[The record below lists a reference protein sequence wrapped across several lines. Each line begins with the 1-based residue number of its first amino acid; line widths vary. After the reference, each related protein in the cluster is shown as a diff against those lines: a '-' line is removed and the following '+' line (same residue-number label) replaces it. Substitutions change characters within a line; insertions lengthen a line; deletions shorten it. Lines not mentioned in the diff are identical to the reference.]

1 MLKHLYISQFA
12 IIDSLDLDIASGFN
26 VITGQTGAGKSIIM
40 GALALVMG
48 ERADYKS
55 IRNGA
60 SKCVVEATFDITSSN
75 IRFLFDDLD
84 LDYAEECIIRREI
97 TANGPSRAFINDTPV
112 NQQQLRAV
120 SAKLIDIHSQHEN
133 LLLNNSLFQMQ
144 VVDAV
149 AQNAP
154 AIEAYKSAYH
164 RFNSLK
170 KELATLQE
178 SAEKLR
184 AEKDYNQF
192 QFNQLQEA
200 AIGADEQELLKVELD
215 KLVHIE
221 DIKYNLQFAD
231 SILSND
237 DAAIAQLKIAEQ
249 SLGKISDFDKDIASI
264 YERINSVVI
273 ELKDV
278 AADVSAL
285 FENTDYDPARRN
297 YVEERLN
304 LIYSLEHKHNV
315 KSCEELIEIY
325 NAFARKLESID
336 SFDDE
341 INSLKAQLSVA
352 EKEMVK
358 ASEVLSDSRRAVR
371 DVIAKDLVE
380 KLVYLGINNAKV
392 EVAINTTGNYSVNG
406 SYEVNF
412 LFSANKNVPLRP
424 ISTIASGG
432 EISRVMLAIKSLIV
446 KTNDISTIIF
456 DEIDTGVSGIA
467 AQRVGE
473 KMSDLSCG
481 KQVLCITHLPQIAA
495 IADSHAL
502 ISKSERGGRT
512 YTEVTELDRQGRRKE
527 LARLYGGDVVTDT
540 TLAGAE
546 EQLAAADK
554 YKLTRQA

>member
-97 TANGPSRAFINDTPV
+97 TANGKSRAFINDTPV

-406 SYEVNF
+406 SDEVNF

-456 DEIDTGVSGIA
+456 DEIDTGVSGLV
-467 AQRVGE
+467 AQRMGE
-473 KMSDLSCG
+473 MMKILSLDT
-481 KQVLCITHLPQIAA
+481 QVITITHLPQIAA
-495 IADSHAL
+495 KGNAHFKVYKEDNEKDT
-502 ISKSERGGRT
+502 ISKIILLDNEQRRRER
-512 YTEVTELDRQGRRKE
+512 
-527 LARLYGGDVVTDT
+527 
-540 TLAGAE
+540 AE
-546 EQLAAADK
+546 MLSGENPSKAAFDAADELLVNDK
-554 YKLTRQA
+554 

>member
-97 TANGPSRAFINDTPV
+97 TANGKSRAFINDTPI

-406 SYEVNF
+406 SDEVNF

-456 DEIDTGVSGIA
+456 DEIDTGVSGLV
-467 AQRVGE
+467 AQRMGE
-473 KMSDLSCG
+473 MMKILSLDT
-481 KQVLCITHLPQIAA
+481 QVITITHLPQIAA
-495 IADSHAL
+495 KGNAHFKVYKEDNEKDT
-502 ISKSERGGRT
+502 ISKIIL
-512 YTEVTELDRQGRRKE
+512 LDNEQRRRE
-527 LARLYGGDVVTDT
+527 I
-540 TLAGAE
+540 AE
-546 EQLAAADK
+546 MLSGENPSKAAFDAADELLVNDK
-554 YKLTRQA
+554 

>member
-12 IIDSLDLDIASGFN
+12 IIDSLDLDIAHGFN

-75 IRFLFDDLD
+75 IRSLFDELD

-97 TANGPSRAFINDTPV
+97 TANGKSRAFINDTPV

-154 AIEAYKSAYH
+154 AIEVYKSAYH

-200 AIGADEQELLKVELD
+200 AVGADEQELLEAELD
-215 KLVHIE
+215 KLAHIE
-221 DIKYNLQFAD
+221 DIKYNLQLAD

-237 DAAIAQLKIAEQ
+237 DAAIAQLKTAEQ

-341 INSLKAQLSVA
+341 INSLQAQLSEA

-392 EVAINTTGNYSVNG
+392 EVAINSTGNYTVNG
-406 SYEVNF
+406 SDEVNF

-456 DEIDTGVSGIA
+456 DEIDTGVSGLV
-467 AQRVGE
+467 AQRMGE
-473 KMSDLSCG
+473 MMKILSLDT
-481 KQVLCITHLPQIAA
+481 QVIAITHLPQIAA
-495 IADSHAL
+495 KGNAHFKVYKEDNENDT
-502 ISKSERGGRT
+502 ISKIIL
-512 YTEVTELDRQGRRKE
+512 LDNEQRRRE
-527 LARLYGGDVVTDT
+527 I
-540 TLAGAE
+540 AE
-546 EQLAAADK
+546 MLSGENPSKAAFDAADELLVNDK
-554 YKLTRQA
+554 

>member
-1 MLKHLYISQFA
+1 MLRHLYISQFA
-12 IIDSLDLDIASGFN
+12 IIDSLDLDIAHGFN

-75 IRFLFDDLD
+75 IRSLFDELD

-97 TANGPSRAFINDTPV
+97 TANGKSRAFINDTPV

-200 AIGADEQELLKVELD
+200 AVGADEQELLEAELD
-215 KLVHIE
+215 KLAHIE
-221 DIKYNLQFAD
+221 DIKYNLQLAD

-237 DAAIAQLKIAEQ
+237 DAAIAQLKTAEQ
-249 SLGKISDFDKDIASI
+249 SLGKISDFDKDIASV

-341 INSLKAQLSVA
+341 INSLQAQLSEA

-392 EVAINTTGNYSVNG
+392 EVAINSTGNYTVNG
-406 SYEVNF
+406 SDEVNF

-456 DEIDTGVSGIA
+456 DEIDTGVSGLV
-467 AQRVGE
+467 AQRMGE
-473 KMSDLSCG
+473 MMKILSLDT
-481 KQVLCITHLPQIAA
+481 QVIAITHLPQIAA
-495 IADSHAL
+495 KGNAHFKVYKEDNENDT
-502 ISKSERGGRT
+502 ISKIIL
-512 YTEVTELDRQGRRKE
+512 LDNEQRRRE
-527 LARLYGGDVVTDT
+527 I
-540 TLAGAE
+540 AE
-546 EQLAAADK
+546 MLSGENPSKAAFDAADELLVNDK
-554 YKLTRQA
+554 

>member
-1 MLKHLYISQFA
+1 MLRHLYISQFA
-12 IIDSLDLDIASGFN
+12 IIDSLDLDIAHGFN

-75 IRFLFDDLD
+75 IRSLFDELD

-97 TANGPSRAFINDTPV
+97 TANGKSRAFINDTPV

-164 RFNSLK
+164 RCNSLK

-200 AIGADEQELLKVELD
+200 AIGADEQELLEAELD

-221 DIKYNLQFAD
+221 DIKYNLQLAD

-237 DAAIAQLKIAEQ
+237 DAAIAQLKTAEQ
-249 SLGKISDFDKDIASI
+249 SLGKISDFDKDIASV

-341 INSLKAQLSVA
+341 INSLQAQLSEA

-392 EVAINTTGNYSVNG
+392 EVAINSTGNYTING
-406 SYEVNF
+406 SDEVNF

-456 DEIDTGVSGIA
+456 DEIDTGVSGLV
-467 AQRVGE
+467 AQRMGE
-473 KMSDLSCG
+473 MMKILSLDT
-481 KQVLCITHLPQIAA
+481 QVIAITHLPQIAA
-495 IADSHAL
+495 KGNAHFKVYKEDNENDT
-502 ISKSERGGRT
+502 ISKIIL
-512 YTEVTELDRQGRRKE
+512 LDNEQRRRE
-527 LARLYGGDVVTDT
+527 I
-540 TLAGAE
+540 AE
-546 EQLAAADK
+546 MLSGENPSKAAFDAADELLVNDK
-554 YKLTRQA
+554 

>member
-1 MLKHLYISQFA
+1 ME
-12 IIDSLDLDIASGFN
+12 G
-26 VITGQTGAGKSIIM
+26 
-40 GALALVMG
+40 
-48 ERADYKS
+48 
-55 IRNGA
+55 
-60 SKCVVEATFDITSSN
+60 
-75 IRFLFDDLD
+75 
-84 LDYAEECIIRREI
+84 IIRHGRK
-97 TANGPSRAFINDTPV
+97 AGCDWN
-112 NQQQLRAV
+112 
-120 SAKLIDIHSQHEN
+120 
-133 LLLNNSLFQMQ
+133 
-144 VVDAV
+144 
-149 AQNAP
+149 
-154 AIEAYKSAYH
+154 
-164 RFNSLK
+164 
-170 KELATLQE
+170 LQE

-406 SYEVNF
+406 SDEVNF

-456 DEIDTGVSGIA
+456 DEIDTGVSGLV
-467 AQRVGE
+467 AQRMGE
-473 KMSDLSCG
+473 MMKILSLDT
-481 KQVLCITHLPQIAA
+481 QVITITHLPQIAA
-495 IADSHAL
+495 KGNAHFKVYKEDNEKDT
-502 ISKSERGGRT
+502 ISKIIL
-512 YTEVTELDRQGRRKE
+512 LDNEQRRRE
-527 LARLYGGDVVTDT
+527 I
-540 TLAGAE
+540 AE
-546 EQLAAADK
+546 MLSGENPSKAAFDAADELLVNDK
-554 YKLTRQA
+554 

>member
-12 IIDSLDLDIASGFN
+12 IIDSLDLDIAHGFN

-75 IRFLFDDLD
+75 IRSLFDELD

-97 TANGPSRAFINDTPV
+97 TANGKSRAFINDTPV

-192 QFNQLQEA
+192 QFQLQEA
-200 AIGADEQELLKVELD
+200 AVGADEQELLEAELD
-215 KLVHIE
+215 KLAHIE
-221 DIKYNLQFAD
+221 DIKYNLQLAD

-237 DAAIAQLKIAEQ
+237 DAAIAQLKTAEQ

-341 INSLKAQLSVA
+341 INSLQAQLSEA

-392 EVAINTTGNYSVNG
+392 EVAINSTGNYTING
-406 SYEVNF
+406 SDEVNF

-456 DEIDTGVSGIA
+456 DEIDTGVSGLV
-467 AQRVGE
+467 AQRMGE
-473 KMSDLSCG
+473 MMKILSLDT
-481 KQVLCITHLPQIAA
+481 QVIAITHLPQIAA
-495 IADSHAL
+495 KGNAHFKVYKEDNENDT
-502 ISKSERGGRT
+502 ISKIIL
-512 YTEVTELDRQGRRKE
+512 LDNEQRRRE
-527 LARLYGGDVVTDT
+527 I
-540 TLAGAE
+540 AE
-546 EQLAAADK
+546 MLSGENPSKAAFDAADELLVNDK
-554 YKLTRQA
+554 

>member
-12 IIDSLDLDIASGFN
+12 IIDSLDLDIAHGFN

-75 IRFLFDDLD
+75 IRSLFDELD

-97 TANGPSRAFINDTPV
+97 TANGKSRAFINDTPV

-200 AIGADEQELLKVELD
+200 AVGADEQELLEAELD
-215 KLVHIE
+215 KLAHIE
-221 DIKYNLQFAD
+221 DIKYNLQLAD

-237 DAAIAQLKIAEQ
+237 DAAIAQLKTAEQ

-325 NAFARKLESID
+325 NAFARKLERID

-341 INSLKAQLSVA
+341 INSLQAQLSEA

-392 EVAINTTGNYSVNG
+392 EVAINSTGNYTVNG
-406 SYEVNF
+406 SDEVNF

-456 DEIDTGVSGIA
+456 DEIDTGVSGLV
-467 AQRVGE
+467 AQRMGE
-473 KMSDLSCG
+473 MMKILSLDT
-481 KQVLCITHLPQIAA
+481 QVITITHLPQIAA
-495 IADSHAL
+495 KGNAHFKVYKEDNEKDT
-502 ISKSERGGRT
+502 ISKIIL
-512 YTEVTELDRQGRRKE
+512 LDNEQRRRE
-527 LARLYGGDVVTDT
+527 I
-540 TLAGAE
+540 AE
-546 EQLAAADK
+546 MLSGENPSKAAFDAADELLVNDK
-554 YKLTRQA
+554 

>member
-12 IIDSLDLDIASGFN
+12 IIDSLDLDIAHGFN

-75 IRFLFDDLD
+75 IRSLFDELD

-97 TANGPSRAFINDTPV
+97 TANGKSRAFINDTPV

-149 AQNAP
+149 VQNAP

-200 AIGADEQELLKVELD
+200 AVGADEQELLEAELD
-215 KLVHIE
+215 KLAHIE
-221 DIKYNLQFAD
+221 DIKYNLQLAD

-237 DAAIAQLKIAEQ
+237 DAAIAQLKTAEQ

-341 INSLKAQLSVA
+341 INSLQAQLSEA

-392 EVAINTTGNYSVNG
+392 EVAINSTGNYTVNG
-406 SYEVNF
+406 SDEVNF

-456 DEIDTGVSGIA
+456 DEIDTGVSGLV
-467 AQRVGE
+467 AQRMGE
-473 KMSDLSCG
+473 MMKILSLDT
-481 KQVLCITHLPQIAA
+481 QVIAITHLPQIAA
-495 IADSHAL
+495 KGNAHFKVYKEDNENDT
-502 ISKSERGGRT
+502 ISKIIL
-512 YTEVTELDRQGRRKE
+512 LDNEQRRRE
-527 LARLYGGDVVTDT
+527 I
-540 TLAGAE
+540 AE
-546 EQLAAADK
+546 MLSGENPSKAAFDAADELLVNDK
-554 YKLTRQA
+554 